1 MIKNIALRYLVPTAL
16 IAGVIIACGED
27 AADAQAPGEP
37 VAQKVVVMNTSGEAW
52 AGMTVLV
59 DGAPAC
65 TVAELAAG
73 GTVTIHEGACQTTA
87 PAPEAPEAAPVE
99 AAAAPVPTA
108 APAAAAPAA
117 TPATAAV
124 SGQTLQGTATVS
136 AGIGPA
142 RRIGVINNNSFAWSQ
157 CTVTLNGEW
166 SYHMASLAAGQHE
179 GIMGQRFKDSQGDF
193 MTKNHQIH
201 SVGVKCA
208 QGSGSFTPQ

>member
-1 MIKNIALRYLVPTAL
+1 MVKKIVLRYLVPTAL

-27 AADAQAPGEP
+27 AADAQAPAEP

-52 AGMTVLV
+52 SGMTVLV

-73 GTVTIHEGACQTTA
+73 GSVTVHEGECETNS
-87 PAPEAPEAAPVE
+87 PAAEAPEAAP
-99 AAAAPVPTA
+99 A
-108 APAAAAPAA
+108 AAAAPAEA
-117 TPATAAV
+117 GTSGEAAPAEAAPATV
-124 SGQTLQGTATVS
+124 TGQALRATTTVS

-142 RRIGVINNNSFAWSQ
+142 RRIGIVNNNSFAWSK
-157 CTVTLNGEW
+157 CTVSLNGEW
-166 SYHMASLAAGQHE
+166 SYYMPSLSAGEHE
-179 GIMGQRFKDSQGDF
+179 GIMGQRFKDKQGDF

-201 SVGVKCA
+201 SVAVSCA